1 MAYDSPNGIKLTG
14 HVAASTLATK
24 QYHFVKLDSSGDV
37 VIAGNGD
44 DAIGVLQNDPVAA
57 EECEIIIVGVSKVSS
72 GSTTVAVGDRLSV
85 DAAGQAEDAVAT
97 TEFAVGKALTPAS
110 AVSEIFTAA
119 INCIS
124 NFLAP

>member
-1 MAYDSPNGIKLTG
+1 MAYDSPNGLKLTG

-44 DAIGVLQNDPVAA
+44 DAIGVLQNDPIAA

-72 GSTTVAVGDRLSV
+72 GAPEHAAARGL
-85 DAAGQAEDAVAT
+85 AGQAEDAVAT
-97 TEFAVGKALTPAS
+97 TEFAVGKALTAAS

-124 NFLAP
+124 NFEAP